1 MGKFKA
7 KASYRLHNPATKLAY
22 ENVTESRPLG
32 TQMATKSP
40 HAVSI
45 SNITLHAVCNL
56 ISPNPTFVT
65 LL

>member
-32 TQMATKSP
+32 TQM
-40 HAVSI
+40 VI
-45 SNITLHAVCNL
+45 G
-56 ISPNPTFVT
+56 
-65 LL
+65 

>member
-1 MGKFKA
+1 MVKHRA
-7 KASYRLHNPATKLAY
+7 KVSYRPHSITTKTVSV
-22 ENVTESRPLG
+22 NVLVSAPLG
-32 TQMATKSP
+32 TQMGTKSP